1 MEGRGSYKQ
10 RNREPGIEVMRGV
23 NLITQFCFA
32 MEIQGWARLILD
44 HRDELQGMEGKGQFL
59 TSRDVSLLVLDSL
72 RDQSVGRNVSAACFH
87 LGALF

>member
-10 RNREPGIEVMRGV
+10 RNREPGIQVMRGV

-44 HRDELQGMEGKGQFL
+44 HRDERITK
-59 TSRDVSLLVLDSL
+59 VLNHILDESEIKIE
-72 RDQSVGRNVSAACFH
+72 RRM
-87 LGALF
+87 